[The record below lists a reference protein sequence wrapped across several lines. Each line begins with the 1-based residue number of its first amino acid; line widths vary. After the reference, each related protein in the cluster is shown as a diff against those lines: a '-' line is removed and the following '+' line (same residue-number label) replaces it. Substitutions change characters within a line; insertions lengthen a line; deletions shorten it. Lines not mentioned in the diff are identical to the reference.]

1 MFVRLIIPKK
11 GYANAEK
18 GVWYRFQKCLT
29 FAESNFKQLQTDYS
43 LSFLRSRVNMISGIV

>member
-43 LSFLRSRVNMISGIV
+43 LSFLRSRVNRI